1 MALKQGKQDYQII
14 GYLEDDLN
22 LIKINV
28 DELMYFFLTPLSDFP
43 SSVIDDVNRIQVY
56 SNTLSKFGFTDDQSE
71 IHSVRVQ
78 SLKDFLKPYVIICT
92 PKIKRSQEKD
102 RNFYQGDDLELI
114 SKGEYFESLL
124 QEKETLVPIPVFS
137 SENSNPTI
145 KDELSFEK
153 QLLNGKILGK
163 ITNFSK
169 DNEDYPL
176 NVFWENPD
184 GSRVLFGEIIGQ
196 NSSMYGVVYQVE
208 KENYYKTLIDEDN
221 LKYEGYDDFVN
232 QTRDAIFVPYP
243 LFQEI
248 IDNKTIIYKEIKK
261 SDEEDNTKLSS
272 EKISIVK
279 EKQNTKKFENEYIDK
294 EKNNQDG
301 AFSEENE
308 FLQRFYQLTQ
318 RSKLYYSKRDL
329 CNFHTAMVGD
339 SLVVLSGLSGTGK
352 SQLVNSYAKTLQ
364 LSDTQVKFISV
375 RPFWEDDSDLL
386 GYADTVNSVY
396 RPGDSGLIDALI
408 EASRNHENL
417 YMVCFDEMNLA
428 RVEHYF
434 SQFLSVL
441 EMDPN
446 SRKIKLYNEDL
457 ENRLYNSATYPST
470 IKVGQN
476 ILFVGTINT
485 DESTHQFSDKVL
497 DRSNIISLEMVP
509 FFEVNDTTVSIQPEQ
524 KKRDQIKYDD
534 YLKFKN
540 LSPTNQLTQDE
551 KEMFWKLHLAIN
563 SKDKNVGIGWRILK
577 QIDEYLKNLPKQKNL
592 SRNEAIDIQIVQR
605 VLSKVRGSDEQLSEL
620 VGKWNR
626 NGSNEIGL
634 FEQILNE
641 YSTTSSFKYSREVLL
656 QKSRELNLH
665 GFTI

>member
-1 MALKQGKQDYQII
+1 MVLKQGKQDYQMI

-43 SSVIDDVNRIQVY
+43 SSVIDDVSRIQVY
-56 SNTLSKFGFTDDQSE
+56 SNTLSKFGFTDNQSE

-78 SLKDFLKPYVIICT
+78 ALKDFLEPYVVICT
-92 PKIKRSQEKD
+92 PKVKRNQEKS
-102 RNFYQGDDLELI
+102 RNYYQGDDLELVP
-114 SKGEYFESLL
+114 KGEYFEALL
-124 QEKETLVPIPVFS
+124 REKETMVPIPVFS
-137 SENSNPTI
+137 SKNSDPTI
-145 KDELSFEK
+145 QDELSFEK
-153 QLLNGKILGK
+153 QLLNGKVLGK
-163 ITNFSK
+163 IINFSR

-176 NVFWENPD
+176 NIFWENSD

-196 NSSMYGVVYQVE
+196 NSSTYGVVYRIE
-208 KENYYKTLIDEDN
+208 KENYYKTLVDEDSI
-221 LKYEGYDDFVN
+221 KYQGYDDFIN
-232 QTRDAIFVPYP
+232 LSRDVIFVPYP

-248 IDNKTIIYKEIKK
+248 LDNKTFLNNETNMLEKEVNGQSAIEK
-261 SDEEDNTKLSS
+261 SSISEEETNIESFKS
-272 EKISIVK
+272 EH
-279 EKQNTKKFENEYIDK
+279 TDK
-294 EKNNQDG
+294 EKNKQDDR
-301 AFSEENE
+301 FPEENE
-308 FLQRFYQLTQ
+308 FLERFYQLTQ
-318 RSKLYYSKRDL
+318 RNKLYYSKRDL
-329 CNFHTAMVGD
+329 CNFHTAMIGD

-352 SQLVNSYAKTLQ
+352 SQLVTSYAKALQ

-408 EASRNHENL
+408 EASRHHESI

-509 FFEVNDTTVSIQPEQ
+509 FFEVDDLIVSTQLEQ

-540 LSPTNQLTQDE
+540 TNPSNGLTRDE

-577 QIDEYLKNLPKQKNL
+577 QMDEYLKNLPKQKDL

-605 VLSKVRGSDEQLSEL
+605 ILSKVRGSDEQLSDL

-626 NGSNEIGL
+626 NGSNEIGI
-634 FEQILNE
+634 FEEILNE
-641 YSTTSSFKYSREVLL
+641 YSNTSNFKYSREILL
-656 QKSRELNLH
+656 QKSRELSLH